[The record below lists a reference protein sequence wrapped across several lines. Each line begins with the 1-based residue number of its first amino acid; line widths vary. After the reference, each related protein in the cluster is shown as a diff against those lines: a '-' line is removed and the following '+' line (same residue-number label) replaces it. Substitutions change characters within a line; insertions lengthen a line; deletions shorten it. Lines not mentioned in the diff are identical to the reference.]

1 MYNKYTNKKLITK
14 SLNTKRLR
22 KKSLNTKR
30 YIKKGLKM
38 KRNITTKYIK
48 NKKGG
53 VFGVRTRPSG
63 AVHRGTEIPHYH
75 FYVLLPDGRNINLD
89 AAFGITHTLE
99 ETNESFFSD
108 YVANVLQTIED
119 KTRDSNLTLF
129 WRGKMLLPSMKLRR
143 INTDG
148 NFINLSDLSGDMNL
162 TSKYT
167 NQLTPEDFENIADE
181 YAPEEGSTE
190 YRNKPDTPR
199 EVKGEHVS
207 KYDDQIISKFNEKL
221 EERKR
226 ELGI

>member
-1 MYNKYTNKKLITK
+1 MYNKYTNKRLRNKTPK
-14 SLNTKRLR
+14 TKRSILKGIKTKR
-22 KKSLNTKR
+22 IRTKRIRTKRIRTKR
-30 YIKKGLKM
+30 YG
-38 KRNITTKYIK
+38 K

-53 VFGVRTRPSG
+53 IYGIRARPSG

-89 AAFGITHTLE
+89 TAFGITHFLE
-99 ETNESFFSD
+99 EQNDQFFSD
-108 YVANVLQTIED
+108 YVANILQTIED

-162 TSKYT
+162 TAKYT
-167 NQLTPEDFENIADE
+167 NQLTREDFENIADE
-181 YAPEEGSTE
+181 YSPEEGSTE
-190 YRNKPDTPR
+190 YRDKPDTPR
-199 EVKGEHVS
+199 EQKGEHAS
-207 KYDDQIISKFNEKL
+207 KYDEQLITKFNEKL